1 LTENKK
7 EIKLMNEKSSDIL
20 SKIQTF
26 YQNYG
31 LRARELKDKGQKVIA
46 YLCSLVPVEIIT
58 AAGCVPFR
66 IRGDVHEPITKGDT
80 NLETIACPFMRSC
93 FDVSLKGRYNF
104 SDGLIIPH
112 ACDSMA
118 RTYSTWRYSL
128 ELPYSHFINVPHTIT
143 ESSMEFFIAE
153 LNTFRKSL
161 GRFVGKEISDDDL
174 AQAIDMHNK
183 NRDKAKALYELR
195 KPNPP
200 LVSGAELATIL
211 TVGMSLPVN
220 ESNELFDEVL
230 EKLSKRKEAPGTK
243 APRILLDGAC
253 VDNIDFITLIEESGA
268 NVVADSLCIGTRDYW
283 PHTEVKDDPMKAIA
297 HRYLDKINC
306 PRTYREKTGETYQED
321 LESRFGDI
329 GFLSKEFNVD
339 GVILYIYKYCDPFGF
354 EVPARKAYLDS
365 INIPVLYLEDEYSAG
380 TIGRLRT
387 RIQAFL
393 EMIE

>member
-1 LTENKK
+1 
-7 EIKLMNEKSSDIL
+7 MDEKNSDIL
-20 SKIQTF
+20 QKVETY

-31 LRARELKDKGQKVIA
+31 LRARELKDQGQKIIA

-80 NLETIACPFMRSC
+80 NLETIACPFVRSC
-93 FDVSLKGRYNF
+93 FDVSLKGRYEF

-112 ACDSMA
+112 ACDSLA

-128 ELPYSHFINVPHTIT
+128 GLPYSHFINVPHTIT
-143 ESSMEFFIAE
+143 ASSMEFFIAE

-161 GRFVGKEISDDDL
+161 GRFVGKEISDDNL
-174 AQAIDMHNK
+174 AQTIDLYNK

-195 KPNPP
+195 KPDPP

-211 TVGMSLPVN
+211 TVGMSLPVT

-230 EKLSKRKEAPGTK
+230 EKLTQRNKAPYAK
-243 APRILLDGAC
+243 APRILIDGAC
-253 VDNIDFITLIEESGA
+253 VDNIDFIKLIEDSGA

-283 PHTEVKDDPMKAIA
+283 PHTEVGGDPMKALA

-306 PRTYREKTGETYQED
+306 PRTYREKVGETYQED

-329 GFLSKEFNVD
+329 GSLSKEFNVD

-365 INIPVLYLEDEYSAG
+365 LKIPVLYLEDEYSAG

-387 RIQAFL
+387 RIQAFF
-393 EMIE
+393 EIIG

>member
-1 LTENKK
+1 MNKK
-7 EIKLMNEKSSDIL
+7 NSDIL
-20 SKIQTF
+20 SKVENY
-26 YQNYG
+26 YQSYG
-31 LRARELKDKGQKVIA
+31 LRARELKDQGQKVIA

-66 IRGDVHEPITKGDT
+66 IRGDVHEPITRGDT

-93 FDVSLKGRYNF
+93 FDVTLKGRYDF

-128 ELPYSHFINVPHTIT
+128 GLPYSHFINVPHTLSA
-143 ESSMEFFIAE
+143 SSMEFFVAE

-161 GRFVGKEISDDDL
+161 GRFVGKEILDDDL
-174 AQAIDMHNK
+174 AQAIDLYNE

-195 KPNPP
+195 KPDPP
-200 LVSGAELATIL
+200 LVSGAELAKIL
-211 TVGMSLPVN
+211 TVGMSLPVT

-230 EKLSKRKEAPGTK
+230 EKLTQRNKAPYAKG
-243 APRILLDGAC
+243 PRILIDGAC
-253 VDNIDFITLIEESGA
+253 VDNIDFIKLIEDSGA

-283 PHTEVKDDPMKAIA
+283 PHTDIEGDPMKALA

-321 LESRFGDI
+321 LASRFGDI
-329 GFLSKEFNVD
+329 GSLSKEFNVD

-365 INIPVLYLEDEYSAG
+365 INMPVLYLEDEYSAG

-387 RIQAFL
+387 RIQVFL
-393 EMIE
+393 EIIG

>member
-1 LTENKK
+1 
-7 EIKLMNEKSSDIL
+7 MNEKSSDIL
-20 SKIQTF
+20 SKVETY

-66 IRGDVHEPITKGDT
+66 IRGDVNEPITKGDT
-80 NLETIACPFMRSC
+80 NLETIACPFIRSC
-93 FDVSLKGRYNF
+93 FDVSLKGRYDF

-174 AQAIDMHNK
+174 SQAIDLYNK

-195 KPNPP
+195 KPDPP
-200 LVSGAELATIL
+200 LVSGAELTTIL
-211 TVGMSLPVN
+211 TVGMSLPVT

-230 EKLSKRKEAPGTK
+230 EKLTQRKEAPYAK
-243 APRILLDGAC
+243 APRILIDGAC
-253 VDNIDFITLIEESGA
+253 VDNIDFIRLIEESGA

-283 PHTEVKDDPMKAIA
+283 PHTEVEGDPMKALA

-329 GFLSKEFNVD
+329 GSLSKEFNVD

-365 INIPVLYLEDEYSAG
+365 LNMPVLYLEDEYSAG

-393 EMIE
+393 EMIG

>member
-1 LTENKK
+1 
-7 EIKLMNEKSSDIL
+7 MDEKNSDIL
-20 SKIQTF
+20 QKVETY

-31 LRARELKDKGQKVIA
+31 LRARELKDQGQKIIA

-80 NLETIACPFMRSC
+80 NLETIACPFIRSC
-93 FDVSLKGRYNF
+93 FDVSLKGRYEF

-112 ACDSMA
+112 ACDSLA

-128 ELPYSHFINVPHTIT
+128 GLPYSHFINVPHTIT
-143 ESSMEFFIAE
+143 ASSMEFFIAE

-174 AQAIDMHNK
+174 AQTIDLYNK

-195 KPNPP
+195 KPDPP

-211 TVGMSLPVN
+211 TVGMSLPVT
-220 ESNELFDEVL
+220 ESNELFDEVFK
-230 EKLSKRKEAPGTK
+230 KLTQRNKAPYAK
-243 APRILLDGAC
+243 APRILIDGAC
-253 VDNIDFITLIEESGA
+253 VDNIDFIKLIEDSGA

-283 PHTEVKDDPMKAIA
+283 PHTEVEGDPMKALA

-306 PRTYREKTGETYQED
+306 PRTYREKVGETYQED

-329 GFLSKEFNVD
+329 GSLSKEFTVD

-365 INIPVLYLEDEYSAG
+365 LKIPVLYLEDEYSAG

-393 EMIE
+393 EIIGL

>member
-1 LTENKK
+1 MNKQ
-7 EIKLMNEKSSDIL
+7 NSDIL
-20 SKIQTF
+20 SKVENY

-31 LRARELKDKGQKVIA
+31 LRARELKDQGQKIIA

-93 FDVSLKGRYNF
+93 FDVSLKGRYDF

-128 ELPYSHFINVPHTIT
+128 GLPYSHFINVPHTLSA
-143 ESSMEFFIAE
+143 SSMEFFIGE

-174 AQAIDMHNK
+174 AQAIDLYNK

-195 KPNPP
+195 KPDPP

-211 TVGMSLPVN
+211 TVGMSLPVT

-230 EKLSKRKEAPGTK
+230 EKLTQRNKAPYAK
-243 APRILLDGAC
+243 APRILIDGAC
-253 VDNIDFITLIEESGA
+253 VDNIDFIKLIEDSGA

-283 PHTEVKDDPMKAIA
+283 PHTEVGGDPMKALA

-306 PRTYREKTGETYQED
+306 PRTYREKVGETYQED
-321 LESRFGDI
+321 LVSRFGDI
-329 GFLSKEFNVD
+329 GSLSKEFTVD

-365 INIPVLYLEDEYSAG
+365 INMPVLYLEDEYSAG

-393 EMIE
+393 EIIG

>member
-1 LTENKK
+1 
-7 EIKLMNEKSSDIL
+7 MNEKSSDIL
-20 SKIQTF
+20 SKIQTY

-31 LRARELKDKGQKVIA
+31 LRARELKDQGQKVIA

-66 IRGDVHEPITKGDT
+66 IRGDVNEPITKGDT
-80 NLETIACPFMRSC
+80 NLETIACPFIRSC
-93 FDVSLKGRYNF
+93 FDISLKGRYDF

-174 AQAIDMHNK
+174 SQAIDLYNK

-211 TVGMSLPVN
+211 TVGMSLPVT

-230 EKLSKRKEAPGTK
+230 EKLTQRKEAPYAK
-243 APRILLDGAC
+243 APRILIDGAC
-253 VDNIDFITLIEESGA
+253 VDNIDFIKLIEESGA

-283 PHTEVKDDPMKAIA
+283 PHTEIEGDPMKVLA

-306 PRTYREKTGETYQED
+306 PRTYREKAGETHQED

-365 INIPVLYLEDEYSAG
+365 FNMPVLYLEDEYSAG

-393 EMIE
+393 EMIG

>member
-1 LTENKK
+1 
-7 EIKLMNEKSSDIL
+7 MNEKNSDIL
-20 SKIQTF
+20 LKVENY

-31 LRARELKDKGQKVIA
+31 LRARELKNQGQKVIA

-80 NLETIACPFMRSC
+80 NLETIACPFIRSC
-93 FDVSLKGRYNF
+93 FDVSLKGRYDF

-128 ELPYSHFINVPHTIT
+128 GLPYSHFINVPHTLSA
-143 ESSMEFFIAE
+143 SSIEFFIAE
-153 LNTFRKSL
+153 LNTLRKSL

-174 AQAIDMHNK
+174 ITAIDLYNK

-195 KPNPP
+195 KPDPP

-211 TVGMSLPVN
+211 TVGMSLPVT

-230 EKLSKRKEAPGTK
+230 EKLTQRNKAPYAK
-243 APRILLDGAC
+243 APRILIDGAC
-253 VDNIDFITLIEESGA
+253 VDNIDFIKLIEESGA

-283 PHTEVKDDPMKAIA
+283 PRTEVGGDPMKTLA
-297 HRYLDKINC
+297 HRYLAKINC
-306 PRTYREKTGETYQED
+306 PRTYREKAGETYQED
-321 LESRFGDI
+321 LVSRFGDI
-329 GFLSKEFNVD
+329 GSLSKEFTVD

-365 INIPVLYLEDEYSAG
+365 INMPVLYLEDEYSAG

-393 EMIE
+393 EMIG